1 MATIHGRT
9 ILYASA
15 VSSLSTKDVGRKHE
29 RILRCHDEDPQG
41 IYTCSHIHA
50 LPETALVSTPAAIA
64 AKAEQDVARVSQTY
78 ESTAVESV
86 HLLARLRV
94 RGSGW
99 LAERGV
105 DASWKW
111 DSVSILGVASL
122 GVRVREEEDVASE
135 GGGGEGVA
143 LEV

>member
-1 MATIHGRT
+1 MSGASMSGYCVAMMRT
-9 ILYASA
+9 RKGYTLAPTHCKFA
-15 VSSLSTKDVGRKHE
+15 VRDAARDCTLHV
-29 RILRCHDEDPQG
+29 
-41 IYTCSHIHA
+41 
-50 LPETALVSTPAAIA
+50 VSTPAAIA

-122 GVRVREEEDVASE
+122 GGRGRR
-135 GGGGEGVA
+135 GCRK
-143 LEV
+143 

>member
-1 MATIHGRT
+1 MRVPRW
-9 ILYASA
+9 SQ
-15 VSSLSTKDVGRKHE
+15 ST
-29 RILRCHDEDPQG
+29 C
-41 IYTCSHIHA
+41 
-50 LPETALVSTPAAIA
+50 
-64 AKAEQDVARVSQTY
+64 
-78 ESTAVESV
+78 
-86 HLLARLRV
+86 LRV
-94 RGSGW
+94 CVSGVRSW

>member
-78 ESTAVESV
+78 ESNAVEPV

-94 RGSGW
+94 RGSE
-99 LAERGV
+99 LARREGRRRVVEVG
-105 DASWKW
+105 
-111 DSVSILGVASL
+111 LGEHL
-122 GVRVREEEDVASE
+122 RRREP
-135 GGGGEGVA
+135 GGQG
-143 LEV
+143 